1 MRSVAPM
8 KAAKIGCFIM
18 SGLQFVLG
26 IVLIAWPMMSATIL
40 CRLLGAGL
48 LAYGIVRIVGYCSR
62 DLYRLAFQFDLAF
75 GILWSAVGLI
85 LLLRPAQ
92 ALSLVMLLVDILVL
106 ADGLFKL
113 QTALDAKGFGVRRW
127 WLVLAVAVLAGIAG
141 VLLIVHPDA
150 GLRTAMVLLGI
161 CLAVDAVLGFVVAFL
176 LIKIVRHQ
184 KPDIIDAERIDV
196 E

>member
-1 MRSVAPM
+1 M

-26 IVLIAWPMMSATIL
+26 IVLIVWPMMSAAVL
-40 CRLLGAGL
+40 CRLLGASL
-48 LAYGIVRIVGYCSR
+48 LAYGIVKIIGYCSR

-75 GILWSAVGLI
+75 GVLSAAVGLI
-85 LLLRPAQ
+85 LLLRPVE
-92 ALSLVMLLVDILVL
+92 ALNLVMLLVGILVL
-106 ADGLFKL
+106 TDGLFKL
-113 QTALDAKGFGVRRW
+113 QTALDAKGFGVKRW
-127 WLVLAVAVLAGIAG
+127 WLVLTAAVLAGAAG
-141 VLLIVHPDA
+141 ILLILNPNA
-150 GLRTAMVLLGI
+150 GIRPAMVLLGI

>member
-1 MRSVAPM
+1 M
-8 KAAKIGCFIM
+8 
-18 SGLQFVLG
+18 VLG
-26 IVLIAWPMMSATIL
+26 IVTLSHPGDALSFL
-40 CRLLGAGL
+40 C
-48 LAYGIVRIVGYCSR
+48 VM
-62 DLYRLAFQFDLAF
+62 F
-75 GILWSAVGLI
+75 GI
-85 LLLRPAQ
+85 P
-92 ALSLVMLLVDILVL
+92 VL

-161 CLAVDAVLGFVVAFL
+161 CLAVDAVLGFVVALL